1 MIEKMITKEDLNSA
15 ALMIIEKINKLNSN
29 KAIVLALLGDLGAG
43 KTTITKEIAKILGI
57 KENISSPTF
66 VIMKKYNTKNNKFKK
81 LIHIDAYRLEKE
93 DEITN
98 IGWDSIIKDKDNLII
113 IEWPEKVL
121 GFLDKKDTFFV
132 SLEHIDDKTRKIKI

>member
-1 MIEKMITKEDLNSA
+1 MIEKMITKEDLNSV

>member
-1 MIEKMITKEDLNSA
+1 MITKEDLNSV